1 MDSKGVYLVVVS
13 TLGFGFAPILAKKG
27 LGGISP
33 LVGGIVSVVA
43 GLLTFSVL
51 ILASR
56 NFQGLYR
63 DQLKA
68 LPFFCAAGIN
78 NTLAVGCFYTALQMS
93 LAIIVVPLTSVFPL
107 VTIALS
113 YLFLREGEGLNR
125 RMVLGA
131 LLIIGGVIL
140 LNIR

>member
-51 ILASR
+51 MLASR

-63 DQLKA
+63 DHLKA
-68 LPFFCAAGIN
+68 LPFFCASGIN

-131 LLIIGGVIL
+131 LLIVGGVIL